1 MSMLSLRS
9 AGARGAVRSLM
20 AVVAAGLVT
29 ALTFGATPARAEA
42 VPFWEQSDID
52 AAKAVKRMKTRK
64 TATVRS
70 SAKKRYAAPRKK
82 LGGYAAKT
90 EPKRHSGKRV
100 RVAALGDRTFL
111 PPKEPAPNLTGDR
124 VRWVASSGCLD
135 GGLRS
140 IVYAIAAA
148 YGPVTVNSTCRS
160 KARNRAV
167 GGAGRS
173 KHLSGDAVDFRVRGN
188 VRAVYAYLR
197 SSGGVGGLKHYGGG
211 LFHIDNGPRR
221 SW

>member
-1 MSMLSLRS
+1 MT
-9 AGARGAVRSLM
+9 A
-20 AVVAAGLVT
+20 AVVVGIML
-29 ALTFGATPARAEA
+29 ALTFGAAPARAETIA
-42 VPFWEQSDID
+42 FWEQSDIN
-52 AAKAVKRMKTRK
+52 AAKAVKRVKARKASAYRQMTRK
-64 TATVRS
+64 RTAAS
-70 SAKKRYAAPRKK
+70 RKK

-90 EPKRHSGKRV
+90 EPKRYSGKRV

-111 PPKEPAPNLTGDR
+111 PPKDPAPNLTGDR

-160 KARNRAV
+160 KSRNRAV
-167 GGAGRS
+167 GGAHRS